1 MGLRLSQNFLQCPSS
16 AADIVGPVSFLPLG
30 TPLDEGCD
38 EADTERFRAQ
48 NLFLKTVHDDQIERS
63 DVTGTPLFG
72 ELRRSAGNAER
83 TGDIVGAAKRQYPDW
98 YGIVLHMFENI
109 RDSAITP
116 GGDDKVGCV
125 FRRVLDPIFLGQT

>member
-1 MGLRLSQNFLQCPSS
+1 MPFVRDGCRRR
-16 AADIVGPVSFLPLG
+16 VSFLALG
-30 TPLDEGCD
+30 TSLDERCD
-38 EADTERFRAQ
+38 EADAERLRAQ
-48 NLFLKTVHDDQIERS
+48 NLFLETVHDDQIERP
-63 DVTGTPLFG
+63 DVTGAPLFCK
-72 ELRRSAGNAER
+72 LRRCAGDAER
-83 TGDIVGAAKRQYPDW
+83 TGNIVGAAKRQYPDW